1 MTGRWRNFNQPL
13 ALPIFD
19 CGQVSLVLDN
29 VLFESVSL
37 TPNPFPTS
45 LQFTIENNNEGFL
58 PGPRCFYDTNLPLDS
73 ELRPM
78 LPFASEEAWNKFIL
92 PEFFFPNVVPPANRT
107 DSPSRF
113 DFTDLRNRTTE
124 FTVGSGPGSS
134 MFDRS
139 KCPDSIEFS
148 ARARPVAELLPG
160 VVAFGS
166 EDVIVDGVSCDSG
179 LVFRMSPFD
188 TVENEGF
195 PSACMYICQT
205 VTSQ

>member
-1 MTGRWRNFNQPL
+1 MTGRWRNFNQPH

-107 DSPSRF
+107 DSPSRGPQCLIGANVQTRLNF
-113 DFTDLRNRTTE
+113 RLERDRLQNYCRVLSHLALKMLLLMVYRAIQDL
-124 FTVGSGPGSS
+124 F
-134 MFDRS
+134 F
-139 KCPDSIEFS
+139 
-148 ARARPVAELLPG
+148 A
-160 VVAFGS
+160 
-166 EDVIVDGVSCDSG
+166 
-179 LVFRMSPFD
+179 
-188 TVENEGF
+188 
-195 PSACMYICQT
+195 
-205 VTSQ
+205 